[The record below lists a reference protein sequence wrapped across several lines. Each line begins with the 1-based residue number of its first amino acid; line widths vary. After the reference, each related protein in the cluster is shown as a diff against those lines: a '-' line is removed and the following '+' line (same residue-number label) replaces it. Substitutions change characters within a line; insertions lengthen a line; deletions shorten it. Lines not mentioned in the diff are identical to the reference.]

1 MSELEY
7 LMMLRTQL
15 SSRRVISG
23 VYKDESGR
31 TIVTTCEPRH
41 YMDGVTTYAN
51 QRTMSYNDYLT
62 NEYGFGFGKIK

>member
-31 TIVTTCEPRH
+31 TFVTTCEPRH

-62 NEYGFGFGKIK
+62 NEFSFGFGKIK